1 MGEFS
6 PESGSRDDPQ
16 SGSSGGPPDQRP
28 PEEQKTLEGGRRRA
42 RLSGRPAHRLV
53 SVAAAGLLL
62 LALVV
67 GGILLWLSYG
77 DRVGGTSVYEDSID
91 SGPEPEVHLTNG
103 PGQVSIEGVKGMEN
117 VEISA
122 KRYARGR
129 NPSAAKENASGV
141 PVDVAGESSNIE
153 LSSAGGRGTGVDYDL
168 KVPPGSTVA
177 VESEVGDVDISGL
190 ENDVTVLARSGDVS
204 VKDGQGS
211 LRIESQGGD
220 VTVESVRTETGS
232 AEISVDSGDLE
243 LKNLVFGILEAI
255 RGCQGPRPRSPR
267 RRGRPRRRKGIEVTL
282 DASWRPP
289 G

>member
-1 MGEFS
+1 M
-6 PESGSRDDPQ
+6 P
-16 SGSSGGPPDQRP
+16 
-28 PEEQKTLEGGRRRA
+28 
-42 RLSGRPAHRLV
+42 
-53 SVAAAGLLL
+53 VAAAGLLL

-103 PGQVSIEGVKGMEN
+103 PGQVSIEGVEGMEN

-204 VKDGQGS
+204 VKDGRGS

-220 VTVESVRTETGS
+220 VTVESVRTETGN

-243 LKNLVFGILEAI
+243 LKNLVFGILEASVKA
-255 RGCQGPRPRSPR
+255 GDVSLM
-267 RRGRPRRRKGIEVTL
+267 GRFSGSGRILVETGSIDSQLPSEDAKDLDLEARVGEVVREGEKE
-282 DASWRPP
+282 SK
-289 G
+289 